1 MLTSDLT
8 AHLHQKRTLF
18 LLPDRKLRHRECL
31 RRHRFKPRPVFIQ
44 SSYPLVLGPTS
55 DMGDGGA
62 QDQEISI
69 HSSERQGPWEH
80 TGSRPACLQVVSKGF
95 PEGGDGQVRAR
106 VSEHPQAH
114 QLGKVGA
121 SRSLSASCQKLSGS
135 EPNVMEAMIPECF
148 LACMILSGPR
158 ASPKTRSCSQ
168 QSRPGAY
175 RSASSSS

>member
-1 MLTSDLT
+1 MPKKTQVQT
-8 AHLHQKRTLF
+8 QACIYTV
-18 LLPDRKLRHRECL
+18 LLPTRVRANIRHGRRWCSGPGNQQSQLRATGAVGTHR
-31 RRHRFKPRPVFIQ
+31 IQ
-44 SSYPLVLGPTS
+44 ASVSP
-55 DMGDGGA
+55 GG
-62 QDQEISI
+62 QQ
-69 HSSERQGPWEH
+69 
-80 TGSRPACLQVVSKGF
+80 GF
-95 PEGGDGQVRAR
+95 PEEGDGQVRAG

-135 EPNVMEAMIPECF
+135 EPNVMEAMTPECF
-148 LACMILSGPR
+148 LACMILSEPR